1 MSKKTLYLE
10 CYSGISGDMMVGAF
24 LDLGVEKDYLEKVLE
39 DLPLSG
45 YEIEIKKET
54 KKSIEGTA
62 FRVLLKEES
71 ASHRNLADI
80 YQIIDE
86 AKLSDCVKQSA
97 KGIFEIVAKAE
108 AKAHG
113 ISLDQVHFHEVGAVD
128 SIIDIIAAAVC
139 AERLGIE
146 HVAVSVL
153 YEGQGYTECQHGKLP
168 VPVPAVVNII
178 QEYNLPIQITN
189 TQGEMITP
197 TGAAIV
203 AYLKNVEQYSY
214 KGKIKKVGIGIG
226 CKEFE
231 HANILRAMIIEEHK
245 SSDEDLWILE
255 SNIDDATGETL
266 SYTMEKLFQAGAKDV
281 YYIPIFMKKNR
292 PAYLLNVIC
301 SMSDIETMEGIIF
314 YQTTTIGIRKYPI
327 KRRTLDRKI
336 LTVNTQFGI
345 TKAKVC
351 YFEEQTFCYPEYE
364 SVRNLCEAHNLDF
377 QSAYAMIQNNAI
389 QQLEDNIR

>member
-1 MSKKTLYLE
+1 MT
-10 CYSGISGDMMVGAF
+10 VGAF
-24 LDLGVEKDYLEKVLE
+24 LDLGVEKDYLQKVLE
-39 DLPLSG
+39 ELPLSG

-62 FRVLLKEES
+62 FRVILKEEPV
-71 ASHRNLADI
+71 SHRNLTDI
-80 YQIIDE
+80 YHIIDE
-86 AKLSDCVKQSA
+86 ANLSDRVKQSA

-113 ISLDQVHFHEVGAVD
+113 ISIEKVHFHEVGAID

-139 AERLGIE
+139 VERLGIE

-153 YEGQGYTECQHGKLP
+153 YEGQGYTECQHGKIP

-189 TQGEMITP
+189 CQGEMVTP
-197 TGAAIV
+197 TGAAIA
-203 AYLKNVEQYSY
+203 AYLKNLEQHSY
-214 KGKIKKVGIGIG
+214 EGKIERVGIGIG

-231 HANILRAMIIEEHK
+231 HANILRAMIIEENK
-245 SSDEDLWILE
+245 NSEGDLWILE
-255 SNIDDATGETL
+255 SNIDDSTGETL
-266 SYTMEKLFQAGAKDV
+266 SYTMEKLFQAGARDV

-301 SMSDIETMEGIIF
+301 QMSEIETMEGIIF
-314 YQTTTIGIRKYPI
+314 YQTTTIGIRKFPI
-327 KRRTLDRKI
+327 KRRILDRKM

-345 TKAKVC
+345 TKAKIC

-364 SVRNLCEAHNLDF
+364 SVRNICEAHNIDF
-377 QSAYAMIQNNAI
+377 QSAYAMIQDNAI